1 MLKIAPHCNLRQ
13 PALAPPIAAG
23 TLLAGLG
30 CSPLSGCRK
39 KLNWSNWA
47 NFLKSSKCRE
57 LSIHQNVFHLS
68 SLPWP
73 GLALQSVEPWCSQW
87 IMSHTRRGTKST
99 EMRNITHYIY
109 TLSTHYIYTCTHH
122 TISTHYLHTTYTHV
136 HYLYTMYTEYTS
148 TSKLSTYTSHN
159 FYTISTY
166 YPHCV
171 WGLVNGTSRL
181 VVKGPLTKT
190 NIALLMFPTAL

>member
-1 MLKIAPHCNLRQ
+1 
-13 PALAPPIAAG
+13 
-23 TLLAGLG
+23 
-30 CSPLSGCRK
+30 
-39 KLNWSNWA
+39 
-47 NFLKSSKCRE
+47 
-57 LSIHQNVFHLS
+57 
-68 SLPWP
+68 
-73 GLALQSVEPWCSQW
+73 
-87 IMSHTRRGTKST
+87 
-99 EMRNITHYIY
+99 
-109 TLSTHYIYTCTHH
+109 
-122 TISTHYLHTTYTHV
+122 
-136 HYLYTMYTEYTS
+136 MYTEYTS